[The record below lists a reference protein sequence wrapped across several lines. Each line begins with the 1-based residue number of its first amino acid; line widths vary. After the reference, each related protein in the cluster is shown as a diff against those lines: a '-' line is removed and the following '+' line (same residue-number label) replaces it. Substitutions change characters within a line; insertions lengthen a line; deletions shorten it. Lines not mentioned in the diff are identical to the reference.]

1 MISSCDGKER
11 KLICKSCVVEPMNSE
26 QVRLAVNTSIKE
38 TLLKRF
44 QNLRYRRAFANANV
58 GAHLAGQL
66 QALRR
71 SRKLS
76 QEKMAIDSG
85 IAQGRIS
92 LMERPDYQSYNIKT
106 LQKLAAFFDVVFVGD
121 FITYKELA
129 ERLANQSLRC
139 AQRDPCLDDEEKTA
153 IVRALL
159 R

>member
-1 MISSCDGKER
+1 M
-11 KLICKSCVVEPMNSE
+11 
-26 QVRLAVNTSIKE
+26 NTSIKE

-129 ERLANQSLRC
+129 ERLANQSLEGHSRN
-139 AQRDPCLDDEEKTA
+139 AAHLEVQDQTSEAAIQRQGRDHL
-153 IVRALL
+153 
-159 R
+159 